1 MSQIVTGEAVALDL
15 RVARIGSRSIALFLD
30 LAIRAALIL
39 AMTLLFGSLGVLDDA
54 AGSAVILVLYVSL
67 FLGYPVAFETLWR
80 GRTPGKAAM
89 GLRVVRDDG
98 GPVRFRHALL
108 RGLLGAVVE
117 LPGVTLFVAPIIASL
132 VNEQGKRLGDFA
144 AGTMVIQERVP
155 SGSSAIVPM
164 PPPLAAWASTLDLS
178 RVGNDLA
185 MGIRQFFERS
195 GQLSPQ
201 ARDQLGHALTTSVVA
216 VIAPAPPAG
225 TPAWAILAAVL
236 AERRRRDE
244 NRLRQLRQQTGAQ
257 QPTWQGPAQPG
268 WGTQGPAQ
276 PGWGTP
282 PAAPSWQ
289 ASAPATGGPSHF
301 SAAPPVPQGP
311 DFGTPPAPQ
320 PAPTPVPAP
329 APLPASEPPAGGFH
343 LPS

>member
-1 MSQIVTGEAVALDL
+1 VSQIVTGEAVALDL

-30 LAIRAALIL
+30 LAIRGVIIL
-39 AMTLLFGSLGVLDDA
+39 ALVLLFGSIGVLDEA
-54 AGSAVILVLYVSL
+54 LGSAIFLILYVSL

-108 RGLLGAVVE
+108 RGLLGVVVE
-117 LPGVTLFVAPIIASL
+117 LPGVTLFVGPIIASL

-155 SGSSAIVPM
+155 GGSTAIVPM
-164 PPPLAAWASTLDLS
+164 PPPLAGWASTLDLS

-201 ARDQLGHALTTSVVA
+201 ARDQLGHSLTTAVVS
-216 VIAPAPPAG
+216 VIAPAPPPG

-244 NRLRQLRQQTGAQ
+244 NRLRQLRQQTGQ
-257 QPTWQGPAQPG
+257 PTPTWQGPPQPS
-268 WGTQGPAQ
+268 WGA
-276 PGWGTP
+276 P
-282 PAAPSWQ
+282 PTGPSWQ
-289 ASAPATGGPSHF
+289 ASAPATGAPSQYG
-301 SAAPPVPQGP
+301 AAPPVPQAP
-311 DFGTPPAPQ
+311 HFGTPTVPQ
-320 PAPTPVPAP
+320 PAPSPVPAP
-329 APLPASEPPAGGFH
+329 APVPASEPPAGGFH

>member
-15 RVARIGSRSIALFLD
+15 RVARIGSRSIALAIDLVIRG
-30 LAIRAALIL
+30 LAILGL
-39 AMTLLFGSLGVLDDA
+39 ALLFGSIGVLDDA
-54 AGSAVILVLYVSL
+54 AGSAIVLVLYVSL

-98 GPVRFRHALL
+98 GPVRFRHALI

-117 LPGVTLFVAPIIASL
+117 LPGLTFFVAPMVASL
-132 VNEQGKRLGDFA
+132 VSDQGKRLGDFA

-155 SGSSAIVPM
+155 GGSSVLVPM
-164 PPPLAAWASTLDLS
+164 PAPLAGWASTLDLS

-195 GQLSPQ
+195 GELSPM
-201 ARDQLGHALTTSVVA
+201 ARDQLGQSLTHAVVA
-216 VIAPAPPAG
+216 AIAPAPPPG

-244 NRLRQLRQQTGAQ
+244 IRVRQQMQSAAGAR
-257 QPTWQGPAQPG
+257 PPSWQGPAQPS
-268 WGTQGPAQ
+268 WGNAATA
-276 PGWGTP
+276 P
-282 PAAPSWQ
+282 PWQ
-289 ASAPATGGPSHF
+289 ASAPPTGPQPYYGTTPPIPQAPAYGGPS
-301 SAAPPVPQGP
+301 VV
-311 DFGTPPAPQ
+311 PPAPI
-320 PAPTPVPAP
+320 PVPAP
-329 APLPASEPPAGGFH
+329 APVPANEPPTGGFH